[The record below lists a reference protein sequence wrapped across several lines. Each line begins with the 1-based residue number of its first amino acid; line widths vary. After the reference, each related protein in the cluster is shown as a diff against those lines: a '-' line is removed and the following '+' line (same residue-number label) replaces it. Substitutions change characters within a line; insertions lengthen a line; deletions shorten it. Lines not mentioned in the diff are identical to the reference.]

1 MSLLWKLRFC
11 LRFAL
16 QTRGILTESLDIPN
30 DPYVDKIGDNRPS
43 IVAVY
48 LKGVVID
55 LLRVFY
61 QRNQVLLRKFL
72 FYRDGVGETQFQHVK
87 TYEVKALKEVFA
99 SVYRNSGPTLT
110 FIILQKRH
118 HTRFMPTEP
127 CDGDKLG
134 NCSLIFSYNLTP
146 AYKEHTRDNSEGRF
160 IWSLIST
167 VFNSLD
173 MGLRWER

>member
-1 MSLLWKLRFC
+1 M
-11 LRFAL
+11 
-16 QTRGILTESLDIPN
+16 ILGADIFHSGR
-30 DPYVDKIGDNRPS
+30 GDNRPS

-61 QRNQVLLRKFL
+61 QRNQVLPRKFL

-127 CDGDKLG
+127 RDGDKLG

-173 MGLRWER
+173 AGLRWERLRHGSW

>member
-1 MSLLWKLRFC
+1 IIK
-11 LRFAL
+11 
-16 QTRGILTESLDIPN
+16 D
-30 DPYVDKIGDNRPS
+30 
-43 IVAVY
+43 

-61 QRNQVLLRKFL
+61 QRNQVLPRKFL

-127 CDGDKLG
+127 RDGDKLG
-134 NCSLIFSYNLTP
+134 NCSLIFVRMRNLL
-146 AYKEHTRDNSEGRF
+146 F
-160 IWSLIST
+160 
-167 VFNSLD
+167 
-173 MGLRWER
+173 